1 MENLLGVI
9 LCGGESKRMGSDK
22 GLIEING
29 KTWVKHTA
37 EKLSALNMKVVVSVN
52 EQQVES
58 YSRIFNVEE
67 LVIDKIQIHGPL
79 RGLLSVHEKYPSN
92 DILLMACDLVD
103 MDSETIERLINEYKS
118 QNNFDFYVYQDEYAE
133 PFCAIY
139 TSRGLKPILEK
150 ATLHSL
156 SKFSFQNVLDEGK
169 TLRLPI
175 INKSSFRN
183 YNAIPGHHQAA
194 GK

>member
-1 MENLLGVI
+1 MKNLLGVI

-22 GLIEING
+22 GLMEING
-29 KTWVKHTA
+29 RTWAEHTA
-37 EKLSALNMKVVVSVN
+37 EKLSALNMKLVVSVN
-52 EQQVES
+52 EQQVEL
-58 YSRIFNVEE
+58 YSRIFSAEQ
-67 LVIDKIQIHGPL
+67 LVVDKIEINGPL
-79 RGLLSVHEKYPSN
+79 RGLLSVHERHPSN

-103 MDSETIERLINEYKS
+103 MDSETIERLIKEYKS
-118 QNNFDFYVYQDEYAE
+118 QDNFDFYVYQDEYAE

-150 ATLHSL
+150 AILHGL

-169 TLRLPI
+169 TLRLSI
-175 INKSSFRN
+175 VNRSSFRN
-183 YNAIPGHHQAA
+183 YNAIPGHHQAN